1 MFKTDPCRQGLVEAL
16 GRSGLGAAALV
27 VALAHCASPR
37 RIVDYGYINPR
48 ASPVILGPQGQLAPA
63 ISKAIM
69 ERLKGQV
76 EPTDFLQRQAL
87 LLEAIS
93 GSPLVTGNKATLLID
108 GPATYRAMLGAI
120 QAAKSTIHFES
131 YIFEDD
137 EVGRRFAAALLA
149 KQAEGVQVELVYDSV
164 GCMNTPA
171 AFFQKL
177 RDGGVQVRE
186 FNPINPARRGWKWRL
201 DQRDHRKLLIADGSV
216 AITGGVNISSL
227 YSSII
232 YSRRGGPGRII
243 GQQHAW
249 RDTDVQ
255 IEGPVVAEF
264 QKLFQ
269 ETWARVEGPLS
280 RTDPPP
286 PLKPAGPDLIQV
298 LGSTPGRDNRFTY
311 MMYVSA
317 FTYAKASIH
326 LTTPYFVPDP
336 QMLEAIRRAGE
347 RGLDVKIIL
356 PGSSDSALL
365 SSAGRSY
372 YSYLMKS
379 GVKLYERR
387 RDSVLHAKTA
397 VIDKVWSTV
406 GSSNMDP
413 LSFLNNDEVNAVILG
428 GDFADKMEAMFEDD
442 LKESTEIQKDPW
454 NKRPIKEWLKEWVA
468 SRISGWL

>member
-1 MFKTDPCRQGLVEAL
+1 MIKTDPRRQRLGGAL
-16 GRSGLGAAALV
+16 SRSGLVTVALLIT
-27 VALAHCASPR
+27 LAHCASPR
-37 RIVDYGYINPR
+37 RIVDYGYINPK
-48 ASPVILGPQGQLAPA
+48 AAPVILGPQGQLSPA
-63 ISKAIM
+63 ISKTIM
-69 ERLKGQV
+69 DRLKGQA

-108 GPATYRAMLGAI
+108 GPATYRAMLTAI

-137 EVGRRFAAALLA
+137 EVGRRFAEALLA
-149 KQAEGVQVELVYDSV
+149 KQAEGVQVQLVYDSV

-201 DQRDHRKLLIADGSV
+201 DQRDHRKLLLVDGSV

-232 YSRRGGPGRII
+232 YNRREPGRIV

-269 ETWARVEGPLS
+269 GTWARVDGPIS

-286 PLKPAGPDLIQV
+286 PSKPAGPDLIQV

-317 FTYAKASIH
+317 FTYAKVSIH
-326 LTTPYFVPDP
+326 LTTPYFVPDS
-336 QMLEAIRRAGE
+336 QMLEALRRAGE

-356 PGSSDSALL
+356 PGGSDSALL
-365 SSAGRSY
+365 SSAGRGY

-387 RDSVLHAKTA
+387 KDSMLHAKTA

-413 LSFLNNDEVNAVILG
+413 LSFLNNDEVNAVILS

-442 LKESTEIQKDPW
+442 LKESTQIQKDQW
-454 NKRPIKEWLKEWVA
+454 EKRPIKEWLKEWV
-468 SRISGWL
+468 STRVSGWL